1 MVEIIKLCKLSSY
14 FVAGGRYKIYRE
26 ERKGFVDT
34 SLIIEDVSIKDHMS
48 RWITPAILPH
58 YSCFQHLPGT
68 NVGAVTRWDLLRKVS
83 LYKFMVS
90 FYFAKVTLYF
100 NNVELGSLLGAKVQK
115 LSSVKIL
122 RLIIQ
127 YFFKLINHW
136 TVQCRWCWLGI
147 RPDKS
152 WGGYQDK
159 TGNSIFQQPG
169 VPTPTYAGNI
179 WDWSQEH
186 QQGEGGKPV
195 FRLGE

>member
-1 MVEIIKLCKLSSY
+1 MQIILVFCCRRSLQDLQGRKKGICGHKLDNRGCQHQRSH
-14 FVAGGRYKIYRE
+14 VQ
-26 ERKGFVDT
+26 VDYPGNIVT
-34 SLIIEDVSIKDHMS
+34 LFMFS
-48 RWITPAILPH
+48 
-58 YSCFQHLPGT
+58 HLPGT

-179 WDWSQEH
+179 RDWSKEH
-186 QQGEGGKPV
+186 QQGEGDKPV